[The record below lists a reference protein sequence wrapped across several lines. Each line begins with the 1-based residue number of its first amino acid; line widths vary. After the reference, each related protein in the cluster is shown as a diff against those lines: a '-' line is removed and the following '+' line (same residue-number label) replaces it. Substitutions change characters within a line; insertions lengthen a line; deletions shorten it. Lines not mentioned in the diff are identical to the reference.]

1 MVTELKWGVQTF
13 CQEIGEAACY
23 ALQLIYVAEKRTGK
37 SFRLIE
43 TLDTLIECG
52 YIYYNRQNQN
62 DNKNFYVSNPEACI
76 SYLTGQK
83 CTVVHSDADYKAKE
97 NEYVIER
104 WERET
109 TKGKYGHFRSAE
121 WDSLADSQTVKY
133 GTKVSTRVVS
143 FA

>member
-13 CQEIGEAACY
+13 CQEIGESACY

-37 SFRLIE
+37 SFRVLE

-62 DNKNFYVSNPEACI
+62 DNKNFYVSNPAACI

-83 CTVVHSDADYKAKE
+83 CVVAHSVADYKAKE

-109 TKGKYGHFRSAE
+109 PKGKYNHFRSAE

-133 GTKVSTRVVS
+133 GAKVSTRVVS